1 MTDLGDSK
9 DDAQSLLD
17 ELKEFTNK
25 SMVSCFSRNEL
36 QHYLLVINII
46 TVTTNTLINSAIK
59 STTLDVRVASLV
71 AHHCRSLSW
80 FL

>member
-25 SMVSCFSRNEL
+25 SMVSGFSRNEL

-46 TVTTNTLINSAIK
+46 TTNIFN
-59 STTLDVRVASLV
+59 
-71 AHHCRSLSW
+71 
-80 FL
+80 